1 MKRGSQLN
9 QGRKKE
15 GNVPEYLHFQF
26 LKKPS
31 SALCPWVLKV
41 FLYPFSGL
49 FTLSQSRIT
58 AISISGGG
66 KSKERKDRLQRGPAA
81 LSGHPWGTDRSREE
95 AERLKPPS
103 PTPSPA
109 PHQKLPPRLLR
120 LSASHISL
128 DLSLELVSYGSKSN
142 VFERVIRFAEW
153 NNTQGHSD
161 MKHLLNTCFMSGTE
175 VFLGTQ
181 R

>member
-1 MKRGSQLN
+1 M
-9 QGRKKE
+9 E
-15 GNVPEYLHFQF
+15 
-26 LKKPS
+26 
-31 SALCPWVLKV
+31 
-41 FLYPFSGL
+41 
-49 FTLSQSRIT
+49 
-58 AISISGGG
+58 GG

-81 LSGHPWGTDRSREE
+81 LSGHPWGTDRSWEE

-109 PHQKLPPRLLR
+109 PHRKLPPLLLR

-142 VFERVIRFAEW
+142 VFERVTRFAEW

-175 VFLGTQ
+175 VFLGKQRWSRHGHQPKELRFLQRSHIHLNITQ
-181 R
+181 GEQSEVELCMKCYRSISRAWGTKILHAT